1 MLDASLSLIKR
12 FAEFLP
18 KDRAGDV
25 PAGRKGLYVL
35 YDQPDGTNHYDV
47 VYVGRATKG
56 IKGRLLAHKRKEG
69 KGERWTHFS
78 AFEVC
83 NDVTDEVIIE
93 LEGLIRHI
101 FRKDSS
107 AMRFNDQRGWKQI
120 NVVHNDKLKEW
131 T

>member
-1 MLDASLSLIKR
+1 MPDTSLSLLKR

-18 KDRAGDV
+18 KDRAQDV
-25 PAGRKGLYVL
+25 PDGHKGLYVL
-35 YDQPDGTNHYDV
+35 YDQPEGTNHSDV
-47 VYVGRATKG
+47 VYVGRATNCIKSRVLSHKG
-56 IKGRLLAHKRKEG
+56 KEI

-78 AFEVC
+78 AFEVR
-83 NDVTDEVIIE
+83 DRITDDEIIE

-107 AMRFNDQRGWKQI
+107 AMRFNDQRSWKQI
-120 NVVHNDKLKEW
+120 EVVRKDNLEEW